1 MEPIVALGLV
11 SNVVQLVD
19 FTAKVVR
26 KASKNVRQQDLV
38 DHARLT
44 LVTSDLRT
52 QTENL
57 KRSRFFKETAESDEN
72 GKVND
77 ASSNRSI
84 VSTENDQHRSPR
96 SRH

>member
-11 SNVVQLVD
+11 SNVIQLVD

-26 KASKNVRQQDLV
+26 KGSKNVRKQDLV

-44 LVTSDLRT
+44 TVTSDLRT

-57 KRSRFFKETAESDEN
+57 KNSLFFKETAESDKN
-72 GKVND
+72 GKVMLHQNVQ
-77 ASSNRSI
+77 SSLPRTF
-84 VSTENDQHRSPR
+84 STAHTR